1 MSFATDA
8 TKRTDLTTADDAKK
22 AVADLAYT
30 GGWTNTEDALKT
42 CQATLP
48 KNPGPTVKN
57 VILLFTDGI
66 PTKCTQASSDDGA
79 QGGAAKCFGTYTGYY
94 HGKTHTFEHHC
105 NSNKIEWKSGTTP
118 WEDESCT
125 KYANTVATTSKIQ
138 GTTIATLFVK
148 TTDDCPSNEEGPGG
162 CYPGNKF
169 LQNQIASDPGLAQE
183 ANWDDVTAL
192 VGTMANQI
200 VAGIC

>member
-1 MSFATDA
+1 M
-8 TKRTDLTTADDAKK
+8 
-22 AVADLAYT
+22 
-30 GGWTNTEDALKT
+30 
-42 CQATLP
+42 P

-66 PTKCTQASSDDGA
+66 PTKCTETSSDDGA
-79 QGGAAKCFGTYTGYY
+79 KVAAKKCFGTYTKTYWGE
-94 HGKTHTFEHHC
+94 THTLDHHC
-105 NSNKIEWKSGTTP
+105 ASDKIAWKSGTTP
-118 WEDESCT
+118 WEDEVCT
-125 KYANTVATTSKIQ
+125 KYANAAATTIENE

-192 VGTMANQI
+192 VGTMADQI